1 MELVVRMDGMTQV
14 VLEKLVKDGYF
25 KTKSEALRAG
35 VLKLGEKYGFF
46 ENPKELQ
53 AEIKKRR
60 KENDV
65 RAAKTS

>member
-25 KTKSEALRAG
+25 KTKSEVLRAG

-46 ENPKELQ
+46 ENPNELQ
-53 AEIKKRR
+53 EEIKKRS
-60 KENDV
+60 KEKTPS
-65 RAAKTS
+65 AANTV